1 MNNMEFRTLEDT
13 RKVWGQILWDLTPQ
27 QVTLQLRQAFADP
40 EKNRDLYA
48 AMRGYY
54 FCINVWGCKA
64 YLSIVDHVK
73 NFGEP
78 YILED
83 TGIPDEVLERAVFN
97 QGGSMLIAG
106 LYAIDGTIK
115 RMIREKIEGKG

>member
-1 MNNMEFRTLEDT
+1 MEFRTLEDT
-13 RKVWGQILWDLTPQ
+13 RKVWDQILWDLTPQ
-27 QVTLQLRQAFADP
+27 KVTLQLRQAFADP
-40 EKNRDLYA
+40 EKNQELIES
-48 AMRGYY
+48 MRGYY

-64 YLSIVDHVK
+64 YLALVDHVE

-83 TGIPDEVLERAVFN
+83 TGIPDELLEKAVFE

-106 LYAIDGTIK
+106 LYAIDDTIK
-115 RMIREKIEGKG
+115 KMIREKIENRK

>member
-1 MNNMEFRTLEDT
+1 MVFRTLDDV
-13 RKVWGQILWDLTPQ
+13 RKVWDQIQWDLTPQ
-27 QVTLQLRQAFADP
+27 KVTLRLRKAFAEPD
-40 EKNRDLYA
+40 KNQALIA
-48 AMRGYY
+48 SMRGYY

-64 YLSIVDHVK
+64 YLALVDHVE

-83 TGIPDEVLERAVFN
+83 AGIPEEILEKAVFE

-106 LYAIDGTIK
+106 LYAIDDAIK
-115 RMIREKIEGKG
+115 KMIMERIGGERK